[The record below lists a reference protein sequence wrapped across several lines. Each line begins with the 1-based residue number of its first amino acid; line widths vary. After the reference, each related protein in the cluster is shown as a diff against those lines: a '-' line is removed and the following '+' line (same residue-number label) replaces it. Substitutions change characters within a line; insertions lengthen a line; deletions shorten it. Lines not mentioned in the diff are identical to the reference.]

1 MQEVVM
7 LAKKPSKNQLTLP
20 EAVVTRF
27 GGMEYFDVS
36 TDGEC
41 VLRPLKKS
49 CADKVTRQ
57 ARTWHSQ
64 NRQGIE
70 AQTEADGRVID
81 ALQMGGVLGRRSDG
95 PVA

>member
-1 MQEVVM
+1 LHGKTER
-7 LAKKPSKNQLTLP
+7 LL
-20 EAVVTRF
+20 
-27 GGMEYFDVS
+27 EY
-36 TDGEC
+36 
-41 VLRPLKKS
+41 R
-49 CADKVTRQ
+49 
-57 ARTWHSQ
+57 Q